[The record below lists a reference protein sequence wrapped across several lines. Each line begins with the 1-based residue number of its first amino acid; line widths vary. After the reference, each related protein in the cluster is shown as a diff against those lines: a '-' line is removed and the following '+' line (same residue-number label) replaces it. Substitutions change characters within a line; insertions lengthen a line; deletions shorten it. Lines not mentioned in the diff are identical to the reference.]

1 MLDATRTIPSMIR
14 CQACLVTGLMQTS
27 VTTEIERMSMPKHRS
42 RRGEPLPRDAALV
55 LRGDDLDP
63 DLLSET
69 AQENSVV
76 YGFFGISVFV
86 EVGGFSWET
95 IASDRL
101 VRAGWLAIF
110 TVGDL
115 LRAGLELW
123 DTGRD
128 PITMLCTRG
137 ARSWSPG
144 SSVAR
149 TASWRIRTTCRPRR
163 CLTNYEDRPSS

>member
-1 MLDATRTIPSMIR
+1 
-14 CQACLVTGLMQTS
+14 
-27 VTTEIERMSMPKHRS
+27 MPKQRS
-42 RRGEPLPRDAALV
+42 RRGEPLPLDAALV

-101 VRAGWLAIF
+101 VRARWLAIF
-110 TVGDL
+110 TVGDI
-115 LRAGLELW
+115 LRPRYFIEVAGPCSW
-123 DTGRD
+123 PRR
-128 PITMLCTRG
+128 RG
-137 ARSWSPG
+137 SERFAVRVATSSRSW
-144 SSVAR
+144 
-149 TASWRIRTTCRPRR
+149 WPR
-163 CLTNYEDRPSS
+163 LAEK

>member
-1 MLDATRTIPSMIR
+1 MSMLDATRTIPSMIR

-76 YGFFGISVFV
+76 YGFFGTRCSSRSV
-86 EVGGFSWET
+86 
-95 IASDRL
+95 AS
-101 VRAGWLAIF
+101 AGRR
-110 TVGDL
+110 L
-115 LRAGLELW
+115 LRTVSSEPGGL
-123 DTGRD
+123 
-128 PITMLCTRG
+128 
-137 ARSWSPG
+137 
-144 SSVAR
+144 
-149 TASWRIRTTCRPRR
+149 
-163 CLTNYEDRPSS
+163 PSSLLATSSELALSCGTPVEIRLRCCAREVLGVGHPVHRLPAPPRGESALPAARGGA